1 MSFFTPYFQAANG
14 VFSLSA
20 NQINITQ
27 AIFTMHSA
35 TPRGMWFH
43 RRDLDDKKPMKEE
56 PTQEDI
62 QLDVEDYEI
71 IMNPQLIAET
81 NDKEYAWE
89 YSPCF
94 PGIRSMI
101 KRPIAIKV
109 SYLNHEGDEIESEFH
124 DFKARVFLHQL
135 DHINGRL
142 MSHWRLSEGNL
153 DIIDGH

>member
-1 MSFFTPYFQAANG
+1 M
-14 VFSLSA
+14 
-20 NQINITQ
+20 
-27 AIFTMHSA
+27 
-35 TPRGMWFH
+35 
-43 RRDLDDKKPMKEE
+43 
-56 PTQEDI
+56 
-62 QLDVEDYEI
+62 
-71 IMNPQLIAET
+71 IAET

-89 YSPCF
+89 YSPSF

-153 DIIDGH
+153 DIIDGHKDHYKSLQSVFHNLSPHFLYRLLTFTN